1 MALANKK
8 YLAIKPDNG
17 GIPAMDSKA
26 MVKPTANK
34 GLDLPKPLNAEMFIE
49 PLFSE
54 TIYKTMKA
62 TIVAAE

>member
-17 GIPAMDSKA
+17 GIPAMDNKA
-26 MVKPTANK
+26 TVKPTANN

-54 TIYKTMKA
+54 TMYKTIKA